1 VIQLILCEER
11 KLGMV
16 CRVLSQEMHESR
28 MAPATTLYII
38 GGGRSRQ
45 CGGVDKYT
53 LTLMYKREG
62 KV

>member
-1 VIQLILCEER
+1 MVCLRRQ
-11 KLGMV
+11 V

-28 MAPATTLYII
+28 MAPATTPYIT

-53 LTLMYKREG
+53 PHLYISVGVKR
-62 KV
+62 VYSMRY